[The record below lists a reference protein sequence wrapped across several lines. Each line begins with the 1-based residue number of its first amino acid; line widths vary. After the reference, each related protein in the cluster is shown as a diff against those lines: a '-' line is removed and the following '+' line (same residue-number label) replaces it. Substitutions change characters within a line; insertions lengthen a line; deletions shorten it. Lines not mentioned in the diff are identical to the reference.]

1 MRASLLGCFDPKGGV
16 AMLAEIFMVRLE
28 AGSTACGRSPAV
40 EHVPLDTVQR
50 EWPIWP
56 SSNRTSRAKKLQV
69 KSGLSE
75 WSGNRSG
82 SSLSW

>member
-1 MRASLLGCFDPKGGV
+1 
-16 AMLAEIFMVRLE
+16 MLAEIFMVRLE
-28 AGSTACGRSPAV
+28 AEARLAEEVLPLSTSRLIPFSASGQ
-40 EHVPLDTVQR
+40 L
-50 EWPIWP
+50 P
-56 SSNRTSRAKKLQV
+56 SSNRTSRATKLQV